1 MKAVPII
8 VCIACRLLLVFV
20 ALSLPACAK
29 TYSAEPITATVVDAE
44 TWEPLE
50 GVNVVAEW
58 QLHDP
63 NWHGAGSLEVVEA
76 VTDKNGEFYI
86 PGWGPKAVP
95 SHLPYG
101 TRLGNDDPGL
111 SFFKSGYRI
120 RGLSNM
126 RQPERLHPWN
136 DIPVRYSDWD
146 GKLIWLEK
154 FKGSL
159 EEYGKYIH
167 DPIKYWGTGIPCVWK
182 KTPRLYAALIKE
194 RERLD
199 GLGIPNSDL
208 PSLENME
215 NTFKNRKCGSAK
227 ELFREYLR

>member
-1 MKAVPII
+1 MKPLH
-8 VCIACRLLLVFV
+8 IAMHLYLLLA

-29 TYSAEPITATVVDAE
+29 TYSAKPITATVVDAE

-58 QLHDP
+58 ALHGP
-63 NWHGAGSLEVVEA
+63 TWRGMGHLELMEA
-76 VTDKNGEFYI
+76 VTDKKGHFHI

-95 SHLPYG
+95 SHLPRG
-101 TRLGNDDPGL
+101 TRLGNIDPGL
-111 SFFKSGYRI
+111 YFFKSGYRV
-120 RGLSNM
+120 RALDNSR
-126 RQPERLHPWN
+126 RQPERLNPWN

-159 EEYGKYIH
+159 EEYGKYIY
-167 DPIKYWGTGIPCVWK
+167 DPAEYAGSGIPCPWK

-194 RERLD
+194 RERFD
-199 GLGIPNSDL
+199 SLGIHSNL
-208 PSLENME
+208 PSLEAME
-215 NTFKNRKCGSAK
+215 NAFNNGKCGSAR
-227 ELFREYLR
+227 EFFREYLQ